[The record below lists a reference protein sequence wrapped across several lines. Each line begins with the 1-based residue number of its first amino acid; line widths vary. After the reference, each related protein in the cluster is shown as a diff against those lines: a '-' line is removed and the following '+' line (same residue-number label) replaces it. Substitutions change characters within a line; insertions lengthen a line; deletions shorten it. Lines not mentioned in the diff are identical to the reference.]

1 MKVLCCSLTM
11 VILIGEKQYE
21 NELYSNGY
29 DYTELSLVSVESQI
43 EGFIGEEEACHIES
57 LKK

>member
-1 MKVLCCSLTM
+1 M

-29 DYTELSLVSVESQI
+29 DYTELSLVSLEYQI
-43 EGFIGEEEACHIES
+43 EGYIGQEEACHI
-57 LKK
+57 